1 MNNSSSGYKV
11 ESKVRSTQTSR
22 MTVGDVQL
30 THLPADTPV
39 EKVIEVIERD
49 GGVIVDKFYSL
60 DLIKQMMEETQPYFG
75 GTETFDGTLSAFQTN
90 LRQTMAERDQ
100 SLARITRQVHW
111 FPPTMSQSTLACA
124 Q

>member
-1 MNNSSSGYKV
+1 VYKV
-11 ESKVRSTQTSR
+11 KSEVRSSQTSS

-30 THLPADTPV
+30 THLPTDSPV

-49 GGVIVDKFYSL
+49 GGVIVDKLYSL

-75 GTETFDGTLSAFQTN
+75 GTETFDGTPSPFQTN
-90 LRQTMAERDQ
+90 LRQTMAERDK
-100 SLARITRQVHW
+100 SLARITRQVYR
-111 FPPTMSQSTLACA
+111 FPPALSQSTLACA

>member
-1 MNNSSSGYKV
+1 
-11 ESKVRSTQTSR
+11 

-75 GTETFDGTLSAFQTN
+75 GTETFDGTLSPFQTN

-111 FPPTMSQSTLACA
+111 FPPTMSQPTLACA